1 MRARLALVML
11 LVASG
16 TGLTFG
22 LGVLSTES
30 NDGRLYSTGS
40 VAALAAMAIVVA
52 AGIRLT
58 LGGERRLAGAVAL
71 GVLLFAALLTVFVV
85 GVFVPYAAGWGS
97 RELDQFGGNDM
108 TWRSWLTFLLI
119 AAAASGALLGAFIG
133 LLSWAAR
140 FTRSPHG

>member
-1 MRARLALVML
+1 LALILL

-22 LGVLSTES
+22 LGVLSTEPN
-30 NDGRLYSTGS
+30 NDGFYSTGS

-58 LGGERRLAGAVAL
+58 LGGERSLAGAVAL
-71 GVLLFAALLTVFVV
+71 GVLFFAALLTVFVV
-85 GVFVPYAAGWGS
+85 GVFAPYAAGWGS
-97 RELDQFGGNDM
+97 RELEDFGGEDM
-108 TWRSWLTFLLI
+108 SWQTWLSSLLI
-119 AAAASGALLGAFIG
+119 GAAAAGTLLGAFIG

-140 FTRSPHG
+140 FTRPRHG

>member
-1 MRARLALVML
+1 MRARLALILL

-22 LGVLSTES
+22 LGVLSTEPN
-30 NDGRLYSTGS
+30 NDGLYSTGS

-71 GVLLFAALLTVFVV
+71 GVLLFATLLTVFVV

-97 RELDQFGGNDM
+97 RELEDFGGEDM
-108 TWRSWLTFLLI
+108 SWQTWLSTLLI
-119 AAAASGALLGAFIG
+119 GAAAAGTLFGAFIG
-133 LLSWAAR
+133 LLSGPLA
-140 FTRSPHG
+140 P